1 MKNSTKFQL
10 FLINNLIWV
19 LVALFFLINLLV
31 TPRFGSY
38 GNIVNILYHSSIMSM
53 LVLGQ
58 GLVLINGKLDLS
70 IESTLGFA
78 PGIAML
84 LAMRVFPGSIDP
96 ISAIILTLII
106 GAMVGLFNGFCIAK
120 LNINP
125 LLQTLATMIMVRG
138 MLLFLFP
145 FSLFPLDPVYRLAG
159 AGRLAG
165 NIPISIPL
173 ILVIFLSL
181 HLVLQYTPFG
191 RHFVATGGN
200 PKASYI
206 SGINTDKITIYAFV
220 LAGALAAVGG
230 LIAAGRQGSVSN
242 ALGEG
247 MVLLAFAGALMG
259 GASLQGG
266 TGTPIG
272 MLGGAL
278 LLGMFSNSLNLL
290 GVGPSLIYA
299 FKGGLIFLALLLD
312 RARIRWRSH
321 LLHQEQLIK
330 LRTQDRLAEGGPGLS

>member
-1 MKNSTKFQL
+1 MKQSTKIQL
-10 FLINNLIWV
+10 FLIDNLIWV
-19 LVALFFLINLLV
+19 LVVAFFLINAV
-31 TPRFGSY
+31 ITPKFTTY
-38 GNIVNILYHSSIMSM
+38 NNIINIMYHSSIMSM

-70 IESTLGFA
+70 IESTVGFA
-78 PGIAML
+78 PGIALL
-84 LAMRVFPGSIDP
+84 LAIRVFPDLINP
-96 ISAIILTLII
+96 VAAILLTLAI
-106 GAMVGLFNGFCIAK
+106 GVLVGLFNGVCVAK

-138 MLLFLFP
+138 LLLFLFP
-145 FSLFPLDPVYRLAG
+145 FSLFPLDPVYRFAG
-159 AGRLAG
+159 AGRLPG
-165 NIPISIPL
+165 NIPVSIPL
-173 ILVIFLSL
+173 VLVIFLVL
-181 HLVLQYTPFG
+181 HFVLQHTPFG

-200 PKASYI
+200 PRASYV
-206 SGINTDKITIYAFV
+206 SGVNIDKMTIIAFI
-220 LAGALAAVGG
+220 LAGTLAAVAG

-259 GASLQGG
+259 GASLHGG
-266 TGTPIG
+266 AGTPIG

-299 FKGGLIFLALLLD
+299 SKGALIFISLILD
-312 RARIRWRSH
+312 RGRIKWRSR
-321 LLHQEQLIK
+321 LLHLEQVEK
-330 LRTQDRLAEGGPGLS
+330 LKLSELTLTQTGNSV